1 MSYELDVKIPR
12 NVTFSANIRSRGGRG
27 GNVTAGGAMFAV
39 QVSTIPVLTGTGSKP
54 LCVARNNQTGALDP
68 NSLPDQLVLPKGS
81 IPVRFTMVSQ
91 HETSPLAD
99 VFYNIGSLAQPL
111 GLWANLK
118 VADVAGNSTLTGNQ
132 TYIAGI
138 DSGIA
143 ASQFGGLTEDYPVYI
158 QHASGGV
165 PLNNL
170 FGIIEYYMW
179 NNGSENSRV

>member
-12 NVTFSANIRSRGGRG
+12 NVTFGANIRSRGGRG

-39 QVSTIPVLTGTGSKP
+39 QVSTIPVLSGTGSKP
-54 LCVARNNQTGALDP
+54 LTVARKNQTGAFDP
-68 NSLPDQLVLPKGS
+68 NDLPDQLVLPKGS

-91 HETSPLAD
+91 HETFGAGD
-99 VFYNIGSLAQPL
+99 VFYNIGSLTQPL

-118 VADVAGNSTLTGNQ
+118 VGDVAGDTTLTGVQ
-132 TYIAGI
+132 SYIAGL
-138 DSGIA
+138 DSGQA
-143 ASQFGGLTEDYPVYI
+143 ASQFGGLTEDYPVYV
-158 QHASGGV
+158 QHASGV
-165 PLNNL
+165 APNSNL